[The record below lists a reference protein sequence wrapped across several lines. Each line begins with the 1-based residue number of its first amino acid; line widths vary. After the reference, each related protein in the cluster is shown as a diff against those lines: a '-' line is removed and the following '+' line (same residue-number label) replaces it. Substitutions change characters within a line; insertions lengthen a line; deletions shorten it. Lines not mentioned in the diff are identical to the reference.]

1 MPELP
6 GQTDAAEGAHSAE
19 GASAP
24 LDLAALASATS
35 VPAAERAAGAAS
47 AALATELAEGL
58 STHADRF
65 VDGLSEQD
73 VDRLLAH
80 CSTMLAQAKKVQ
92 WVNQRFSSYLGRCD
106 LILSIT
112 LAAIPSVTAAVHSL
126 MTIEHFEHSHTVM
139 AALAGLQTMLVGLN
153 SQLKFGHRLT
163 EARLV
168 SAGFESVVSD
178 LQVAVSGTLT
188 KTELKERARACE
200 QKVKDTLAL
209 SNNNTPQWVIEE
221 AEEVLGSL

>member
-1 MPELP
+1 
-6 GQTDAAEGAHSAE
+6 
-19 GASAP
+19 
-24 LDLAALASATS
+24 
-35 VPAAERAAGAAS
+35 
-47 AALATELAEGL
+47 
-58 STHADRF
+58 
-65 VDGLSEQD
+65 
-73 VDRLLAH
+73 
-80 CSTMLAQAKKVQ
+80 
-92 WVNQRFSSYLGRCD
+92 
-106 LILSIT
+106 
-112 LAAIPSVTAAVHSL
+112 

-188 KTELKERARACE
+188 NAELKERARACE

-221 AEEVLGSL
+221 AEEVRFDWINQFIHALP